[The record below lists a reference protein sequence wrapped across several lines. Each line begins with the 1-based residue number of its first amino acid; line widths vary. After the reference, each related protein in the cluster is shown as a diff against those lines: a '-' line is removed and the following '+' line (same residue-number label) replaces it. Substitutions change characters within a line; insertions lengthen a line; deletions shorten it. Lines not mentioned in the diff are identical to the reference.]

1 MSSEVGNERTG
12 GSLALYAQ
20 ISEDIVQGRLG
31 VNDRLSENA
40 LSDRYGVS
48 RTPIREALTRL
59 EQDGMI
65 VRQGAMAK
73 IRLRTPEEI
82 NDIYRARTWLERAIA
97 EDAASR
103 RGEIDILRMR
113 SAWEREDTLDPDSS
127 TPLELMIANR
137 AFHRALATAAHNE
150 ALSDLQARLT
160 LQVAQLPAT
169 TLSSPGRWKEAHDQH
184 RRIIELVEKRE
195 EKAAGELAEL
205 HIAQARDLRLSLQ
218 QEF

>member
-1 MSSEVGNERTG
+1 MPSEVNERLG
-12 GSLALYAQ
+12 GSLALYNQ

-65 VRQGAMAK
+65 IRQGAMAK

-113 SAWEREDTLDPDSS
+113 SAWEREDALDPDSS

-169 TLSSPGRWKEAHDQH
+169 TLSSPGRWNEAHDQH
-184 RRIIELVEKRE
+184 RRIIELVEQRE

-218 QEF
+218 HEF

>member
-1 MSSEVGNERTG
+1 
-12 GSLALYAQ
+12 
-20 ISEDIVQGRLG
+20 
-31 VNDRLSENA
+31 
-40 LSDRYGVS
+40 VS

-65 VRQGAMAK
+65 IRQGAMAK
-73 IRLRTPEEI
+73 IRVRTAEEI

-97 EDAASR
+97 EDAATR
-103 RGEIDILRMR
+103 RGEIDILRLR
-113 SAWEREDTLDPDSS
+113 AAWEREDELDPDTA
-127 TPLELMIANR
+127 TPLDLMIANR

-169 TLSSPGRWKEAHDQH
+169 TLSAPGRWEEAHDQH
-184 RRIIELVEKRE
+184 RRIIDLVEQRE

-205 HIAQARDLRLSLQ
+205 HIAQARDIRLTLQ